1 MSGSLFLF
9 HYNSIH
15 FVTLFFFALA
25 SLFIQ
30 FKFRK
35 ETLSIYFRKYRY
47 LSLFLAIFSLA
58 YAGLFFVVTEE
69 FAIYLYTIRSIGG
82 SGFVFCLA
90 GLLFEVSREKPNT
103 YHYKIYGALVLLAL
117 VSFLWC
123 IFNIKFRLDQYSHT
137 YLPDFD
143 PNQKIYTVIFFG
155 YNLFHL
161 VTYIFLIVY
170 YFMNRDKI
178 KNVYP
183 ELRLAFGCLMVITI
197 LSVTRDMKIIPN
209 SLNSTLIGN
218 ASLILFLSLTL
229 SFLKY
234 GISSVKIQT
243 RVIIFA
249 IGIACIIFSFMSW
262 SQFYFV
268 VENRIPQSASYLDYR
283 VYIDQYVRH
292 DLVILFFC
300 LLGIA
305 FLFPLVLRSTIEIPF
320 QKLLS
325 GIQDIESGKWNTILT
340 TEGRDEVATILQT
353 FNKMTVSLNELKNNL
368 EEKIQERTDEL
379 QVIQLQ
385 LIEAEKMSSLGI
397 LSMNIAHEI
406 NNPIGAIY
414 ASINNLRSNPLFSE
428 IEPPPLKIDWSR
440 IDDETKTLIFS
451 IIRNAPS
458 PAGMPTGLDR
468 VYTRRKIRE
477 QISIYDQFKD
487 SNFLIENLVDLGFSE
502 LPGEIK
508 PILTR
513 TDSTTIMEYIVW
525 NLQSLFHIQ
534 LIENASLRT
543 KATVAQLKEYAQDHF
558 QTASA
563 ESIDVAST
571 IRTALSLFRSRFGK
585 QILIQKN
592 LKEGMIF
599 GYKSEVLQIWIHI
612 LKSSLRWIGN
622 KGKISVSTR
631 NFTDHL
637 QIKWESEKFV
647 DLNPLDEYTSA
658 HNFTI
663 SLEIGEEIIQ
673 TLIQNQFGDYY
684 VSEDGN
690 TRSVIVSFKRLEL

>member
-15 FVTLFFFALA
+15 FVTLFFFSIA

-35 ETLSIYFRKYRY
+35 ETLSVHFKKYRY
-47 LSLFLAIFSLA
+47 LSFFLAIFSLA
-58 YAGLFFVVTEE
+58 YAGLFFVVTENY
-69 FAIYLYTIRSIGG
+69 AIYLYAMRSIGG
-82 SGFVFCLA
+82 SGFVFSLA

-103 YHYKIYGALVLLAL
+103 YYYKIYGTFVLFAL

-123 IFNIKFRLDQYSHT
+123 IFHIRFHLDEYSHT
-137 YLPDFD
+137 YLPVFN
-143 PNQKIYTVIFFG
+143 PNQKIHVIVFFG

-161 VTYIFLIVY
+161 TTYIVLIVY
-170 YFMNRDKI
+170 YLLHRNKF
-178 KNVYP
+178 KNVYS
-183 ELRLAFGCLMVITI
+183 ELRLAFGCLMIITM
-197 LSVTRDMKIIPN
+197 LSVTRDLKVIPN

-218 ASLILFLSLTL
+218 ASLILFLALTL

-234 GISSVKIQT
+234 GISSIKIQT

-249 IGIACIIFSFMSW
+249 IGVACIIFSFMSW

-268 VENRIPQSASYLDYR
+268 VENRVPQNSSYLDYR

-292 DLVILFFC
+292 DLIILFFC

-305 FLFPLVLRSTIEIPF
+305 FLFPIVLRSTIEIPF
-320 QKLLS
+320 QKLLA
-325 GIQDIESGKWNTILT
+325 GIQDIESGKWNTKLT
-340 TEGRDEVATILQT
+340 SEGRDEVAAILQT

-414 ASINNLRSNPLFSE
+414 ASVNNLRSNPLFSE
-428 IEPPPLKIDWSR
+428 SEPPPLKIDWTK
-440 IDDETKTLIFS
+440 IDEDTKIQIFS

-458 PAGMPTGLDR
+458 PASMPTGLDR

-477 QISIYDQFKD
+477 QMSAYELFKD
-487 SNFLIENLVDLGFSE
+487 SNFLIENLVDLGFIE
-502 LPGEIK
+502 LPQELET
-508 PILTR
+508 ILKR
-513 TDSTTIMEYIVW
+513 TDSITIMEYIVW

-543 KATVAQLKEYAQDHF
+543 KATVSQLKEYAQDHF

-585 QILIQKN
+585 QIVIQKN
-592 LKEGMIF
+592 LKEGLIF

-612 LKSSLRWIGN
+612 LKSSLRWIGH

-631 NFTDHL
+631 NFADHL
-637 QIKWESEKFV
+637 QIKWESEKFI
-647 DLNPLDEYTSA
+647 DLSPLDEYTGT

-690 TRSVIVSFKRLEL
+690 TRIVIVSFKRI